1 MNMPKL
7 KVSVGLGFANAR
19 QCDDIEI
26 DDEEWNA
33 CETEADRQ
41 KLIDQYAMD
50 WAWNYIDLAA
60 EVVE

>member
-1 MNMPKL
+1 MPKL
-7 KVSVGLGFANAR
+7 KVSVGIGLAGAR

-26 DDEEWNA
+26 DDEGWNA
-33 CETEADRQ
+33 CETEEDRQ
-41 KLIDQYAMD
+41 ELIDQYAMD

>member
-1 MNMPKL
+1 MPKL